1 MKKITFLFLSLI
13 AVLCLCLSMAACS
26 SDSTDGA
33 NSVSKECEHQFLEE
47 VTRQANCTESGM
59 IFKHCKLCG
68 DSELIPT
75 EALGHDYTTENE
87 KLPTCTSTGFRYSVC
102 NRCGGGFSED
112 LPATGHNYTA
122 TIPTSPTEEHN
133 AFLNYE
139 CSVCYHSG
147 SEQIPTLGDP
157 AYKKTVIDDET
168 TDYTYTWN
176 GIDVTFRV
184 SALVI
189 DVKWN
194 EAYKFPTYVI
204 TGYTGNKTELV
215 LPSTYNGMPIVGIE
229 DYAFANNENIV
240 SIVIPEPTFTFDS
253 NDLNDSFSEEAI
265 PVEQFKLGYESI
277 GENAFFSCVSLKSV
291 TLPSSVNTIEIGA
304 FNSCEN
310 LESINLENV
319 NTVQATAFLACESLK
334 SVKLEKVTIIEDL
347 AFAGC
352 TALSDLT
359 LGNNLTEIYN
369 EAFINCDSL
378 KEVVLPESL
387 EKVRKN
393 IFADCDGIES
403 ITMPKIYGG
412 NFATLFS
419 GNYYSDGYFS
429 DVDPS
434 LIPESLTTVIITAQT
449 EIPSRAFYN
458 CASIKKIVLPD
469 ATTSIGERAFS
480 HCYGLEEFVIPD
492 GIVSIGTRAFEE
504 VNAFNFNQDFD
515 NKTYYI
521 GTKTNPY
528 FYLLCGDANAISG
541 EHSEVVIRDGCKYV
555 AVNAFTN
562 CSDMTAL
569 TIPAS
574 IEYLGKISTKRAIV
588 NDQTLKIYY
597 NGTVERFTELG
608 CSITGWYLYLY
619 VNGGE
624 GEFSEVTEMVVSD
637 KVTEALDSQFIH
649 FVNIDTIRIPVS
661 LKKFTGSVF
670 WGAAFDK
677 VYYEGTI
684 ADWCEIEFTG
694 ESANPMSCASEFYI
708 KDGNDWVKVT
718 DIVIPD
724 TVKKL
729 LPYTFYGFDELN
741 TLVIPESIE
750 KVYAE
755 SYFTNPNVT
764 AIYYGGTPEEWAS
777 VYVINFGTDN
787 AAKYFYSET
796 TPSLSDFINGSV
808 DNLWHYTSDGEAV
821 LWSESKGNATNGK
834 TYSYTSSTVS
844 VSDAY
849 WEIIVAAKAQG
860 VLEYMIE
867 DPITLEMAKSSNT
880 KAEFEAAFVEFY
892 ADWGKDLKLAF
903 ANGTLTLSQNGDS
916 TTLQY
921 IELDGIIYY
930 VLTGAKGF
938 TVIENAT
945 ALNEAIADE
954 YITVTHYYTLVT
966 E

>member
-13 AVLCLCLSMAACS
+13 AALCLCLSMAACS
-26 SDSTDGA
+26 SDSNDGA
-33 NSVSKECEHQFLEE
+33 NSISKECEHQFLEE
-47 VTRQANCTESGM
+47 VTRQANCTEPGM

-75 EALGHDYTTENE
+75 EALGHDNRTVSEE
-87 KLPTCTSTGFRYSVC
+87 LPTCTRVGYKHYCC
-102 NRCGGGFSED
+102 NRCGGEFNED
-112 LPATGHNYTA
+112 LPATGHAYTA
-122 TIPTSPTEEHN
+122 TITNPPTEEHTTL
-133 AFLNYE
+133 LNYE
-139 CSVCYHSG
+139 CTVCHETG
-147 SEQIPTLGDP
+147 SEEIPTINNP

-168 TDYTYTWN
+168 ADYTYTWN

-184 SALVI
+184 SAFIVETQWIEGYKFATLVI
-189 DVKWN
+189 S
-194 EAYKFPTYVI
+194 
-204 TGYTGNKTELV
+204 GYTGTKTELV
-215 LPSTYNGMPIVGIE
+215 LPSTYNGLPIIGIA
-229 DYAFANNENIV
+229 DYAFAGNETLV
-240 SIVIPEPTFTFDS
+240 SVVIPEPTFTFGIEDV
-253 NDLNDSFSEEAI
+253 NEYFFEGLDPSERYE
-265 PVEQFKLGYESI
+265 LGYSVI
-277 GENAFFSCVSLKSV
+277 GQNAFACCSSLKSV
-291 TLPSSVNTIEIGA
+291 TLPSSVSAIDIGA
-304 FNSCEN
+304 FDSCTS
-310 LESINLENV
+310 LESINLENIT
-319 NTVQATAFLACESLK
+319 NIDSTAFRACQSLE
-334 SVKLEKVTIIEDL
+334 SVKLDEVTAIGSL

-352 TALSDLT
+352 TTLSNLE
-359 LGNNLTEIYN
+359 LGTKLVEIDDN
-369 EAFINCDSL
+369 AFSNCDAL
-378 KEVVLPESL
+378 KEVVLPDSL
-387 EKVRKN
+387 ETVHN
-393 IFADCDGIES
+393 TIFADCDNIES
-403 ITMPKIYGG
+403 ITLPKLYDDSIIS
-412 NFATLFS
+412 LFS
-419 GNYYSDGYFS
+419 TKRYSDYET
-429 DVDPS
+429 VDSSPIPTS
-434 LIPESLTTVIITAQT
+434 LATVIITNQIK
-449 EIPSRAFYN
+449 IPDRAFYG
-458 CASIKKIVLPD
+458 CTSIKKIVLPE
-469 ATTSIGERAFS
+469 ATTSIGDKAFAY
-480 HCYGLEEFVIPD
+480 CYALEEFVIPE
-492 GIVSIGTRAFEE
+492 GVVSIGT
-504 VNAFNFNQDFD
+504 NAFLEINALNFNQDFD

-541 EHSEVVIRDGCKYV
+541 DYSEVVIRDGCKYV
-555 AVNAFTN
+555 ALNAFTYCEN
-562 CSDMTAL
+562 MTAL

-670 WGAAFDK
+670 WGAYFNK

-787 AAKYFYSET
+787 AAKYFYSEA

-808 DNLWHYTSDGEAV
+808 DNLWHYNSDGEAV

-834 TYSYTSSTVS
+834 TYAYTSSTVN

-860 VLEYMIE
+860 VLEYLFD
-867 DPITLEMAKSSNT
+867 DPITLEIAKNSTT
-880 KAEFEAAFVEFY
+880 KAEYEAAFVKFY
-892 ADWGKDLKLAF
+892 ADWGKDLTLAF

-938 TVIENAT
+938 TVTKNST
-945 ALNEAIADE
+945 ALEEQIVDE
-954 YITVTHYYTLVT
+954 YITVTHYYTMIT